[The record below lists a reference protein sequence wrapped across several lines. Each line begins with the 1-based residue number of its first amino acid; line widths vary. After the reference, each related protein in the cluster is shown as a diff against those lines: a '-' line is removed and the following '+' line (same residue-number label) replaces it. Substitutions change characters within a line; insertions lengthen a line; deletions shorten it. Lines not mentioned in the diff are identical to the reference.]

1 MNSIIKFNRPL
12 ANVLVLALLVFMLP
26 ANVLADKYRAR
37 ITKIT
42 PESATGDVIIQVKP
56 GKNEDAF
63 TGKARVML
71 VGTDP
76 GTNRALATLLTAV
89 SLNAE
94 VIVEVA
100 NPPSSDDI
108 QVITSVG
115 LISP

>member
-1 MNSIIKFNRPL
+1 MNNTIKFINPA
-12 ANVLVLALLVFMLP
+12 ANVLILILLGFVLATN
-26 ANVLADKYRAR
+26 ALADKYRAR

-76 GTNRALATLLTAV
+76 GTNRALATLLSAV

-100 NPPSSDDI
+100 NPPSSVDI